1 MFNEETNLKSHI
13 NNTIIFL
20 KMNLEHSVMPKN
32 KNVPKNVKGPLRQKD
47 IRANLKEHSMETL
60 EQFEQ
65 KNNDTVGL

>member
-1 MFNEETNLKSHI
+1 
-13 NNTIIFL
+13 
-20 KMNLEHSVMPKN
+20 MNLEHSVMPKN